1 MPRNKSRSMTLA
13 AFIAAVYAVMTVCLP
28 VPQYGAVQVRIA
40 EAMTVLPIL
49 IPEAVPGLIVG
60 CFIANL
66 FSPFALDIV
75 FGTAATAIAAVMTR
89 RLKKRWLAPLPPIVC
104 NALIVGF
111 EITWLETGLGESFL
125 PMFALNGLLIAVG
138 EAIACCGLGM
148 ILLKVLGNNSYI
160 SRKLNK

>member
-1 MPRNKSRSMTLA
+1 
-13 AFIAAVYAVMTVCLP
+13 
-28 VPQYGAVQVRIA
+28 
-40 EAMTVLPIL
+40 
-49 IPEAVPGLIVG
+49 
-60 CFIANL
+60 
-66 FSPFALDIV
+66 
-75 FGTAATAIAAVMTR
+75 MTR
-89 RLKKRWLAPLPPIVC
+89 RLKKRRLAPLPPIIC

-125 PMFALNGLLIAVG
+125 PMFALNGLFIAIG